1 MNKLI
6 PPLKQTVFGADAG
19 EIATD
24 LLEVGIDSVLDEG
37 LLRDIPIVSVI
48 VGTARVVQ
56 GVRDRHL
63 LVQTL
68 EFIGALQEQSIP
80 EDELDRHRR
89 KLDADP
95 EYAEEELGRVLVIL
109 DATLDREKSRLLAG
123 LYAALVRERIDW
135 DRFRELTDVVNR
147 MFMAD
152 LPTLR
157 AVAAGEVQDTTQCG
171 DAYRADRLS
180 SLGLV
185 ELSPKSILP
194 NRMDNFVRLTALGE
208 QLCELT
214 EQVQRPAAAQ
224 SGQTEPREKASV

>member
-6 PPLKQTVFGADAG
+6 PPLKQTVFGTDAR

-24 LLEVGIDSVLDEG
+24 LLKVGIDSVLDEG

-56 GVRDRHL
+56 DVRDRHL

-68 EFIGALQEQSIP
+68 EFIRALQEQSIP
-80 EDELDRHRR
+80 GDELDRHRR
-89 KLDADP
+89 KLDANP

-135 DRFRELTDVVNR
+135 DRFCELTEVVNR
-147 MFMAD
+147 MFMTD

-157 AVAAGEVQDTTQCG
+157 AVATGEVQDTTQCG

-185 ELSPKSILP
+185 TLSPKSMLP
-194 NRMDNFVRLTALGE
+194 NRMDNYVRPTALGE

-214 EQVQRPAAAQ
+214 EHAQQPVAAQ
-224 SGQTEPREKASV
+224 SERAKP

>member
-6 PPLKQTVFGADAG
+6 PSLKQTVFGADTG
-19 EIATD
+19 EIASD

-37 LLRDIPIVSVI
+37 ILRDIPIVRVI
-48 VGTARVVQ
+48 VGATRVVQ
-56 GVRDRHL
+56 SVRDRNL
-63 LVQTL
+63 LLQTL
-68 EFIGALQEQSIP
+68 EFIRALREQSIS
-80 EDELDRHRR
+80 EYELDRHRR

-123 LYAALVRERIDW
+123 LYAALVGERIDW
-135 DRFRELTDVVNR
+135 DKFRELTDVVNR

-152 LPTLR
+152 FPTLR
-157 AVAAGEVQDTTQCG
+157 AVAAGEVHDTTRCG

-185 ELSPKSILP
+185 ALSPKSIFP
-194 NRMDNFVRLTALGE
+194 DRMDSYVRSTALGR

-214 EQVQRPAAAQ
+214 EQAQLPAATRNGQSEAQ
-224 SGQTEPREKASV
+224 EKASA